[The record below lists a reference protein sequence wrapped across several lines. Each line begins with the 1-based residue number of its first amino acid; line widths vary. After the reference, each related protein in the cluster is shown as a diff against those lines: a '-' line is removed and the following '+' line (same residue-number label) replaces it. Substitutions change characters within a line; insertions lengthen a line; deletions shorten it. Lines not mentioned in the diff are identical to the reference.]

1 MPLSVVILAAG
12 QGKRMV
18 SDLPK
23 VLQPL
28 AGRPLLRH
36 VIETA
41 RPLGPDAIH
50 VVHGHGGGRVRE
62 AIPDTDIHWVLQA
75 EQLGTGHA
83 LLQAMPAIPDSHV
96 VLVLYGD
103 VPLVRRTTLAEL
115 TGRAGNASL
124 ALLTAVLPD
133 PAGYGRVIRD
143 TGGRVAR
150 IVEHKDANHKELAIA
165 EVNTG
170 LLAAP
175 AGGLRRWLATLGRD
189 NAQQEYYLPDCIV
202 AAVRE
207 GIAVEAVVAAS
218 ATEVLGVNDKLQ
230 LAEVEA
236 ARRRDRATELMRAGV
251 TIVDPARVDIR
262 GEVQCGRDVVLDIN
276 VILEGKVRIDDRARI
291 GPGCVLRD
299 CQIGADTEVR
309 ANCVIDGATTGSR
322 CVIGPFARLRP
333 GTRLADEVHVG
344 NFVEVKNTELGAR
357 SKANHL
363 TYLGDASIGSDV
375 NVGAG
380 TVTCNY
386 DGVDK
391 HRTSIGDGAFI
402 GSGAM
407 LVAPVT
413 VGPDAIIG
421 AGSTITKP
429 APAGKLTLERSR
441 QQTVANWK
449 RPRKKPV

>member
-1 MPLSVVILAAG
+1 M
-12 QGKRMV
+12 
-18 SDLPK
+18 
-23 VLQPL
+23 
-28 AGRPLLRH
+28 
-36 VIETA
+36 
-41 RPLGPDAIH
+41 
-50 VVHGHGGGRVRE
+50 
-62 AIPDTDIHWVLQA
+62 
-75 EQLGTGHA
+75 
-83 LLQAMPAIPDSHV
+83 
-96 VLVLYGD
+96 
-103 VPLVRRTTLAEL
+103 
-115 TGRAGNASL
+115 
-124 ALLTAVLPD
+124 
-133 PAGYGRVIRD
+133 
-143 TGGRVAR
+143 
-150 IVEHKDANHKELAIA
+150 
-165 EVNTG
+165 
-170 LLAAP
+170 
-175 AGGLRRWLATLGRD
+175 
-189 NAQQEYYLPDCIV
+189 
-202 AAVRE
+202 
-207 GIAVEAVVAAS
+207 
-218 ATEVLGVNDKLQ
+218 
-230 LAEVEA
+230 
-236 ARRRDRATELMRAGV
+236 
-251 TIVDPARVDIR
+251 
-262 GEVQCGRDVVLDIN
+262 
-276 VILEGKVRIDDRARI
+276 
-291 GPGCVLRD
+291 LRD

-413 VGPDAIIG
+413 VGADAIIG

-429 APAGKLTLERSR
+429 APPGKLTLERSR

-449 RPRKKPV
+449 RPRKKPE